1 MREVLLSVPN
11 DTIGREA
18 PSYSKLKNVP
28 YFSYINLEMRHIPF
42 RISFKEGMCHTR
54 VTFFIIDR
62 SEVSGL
68 SIRVKLLL
76 SYTGMLIISLL
87 VVVVTAGLFTIA
99 ATGDI
104 HGIRDFYKVH
114 YQLNPL
120 TEEEESIF
128 LELKYLAKNEP
139 DQLQDKELL
148 KDYDFKLRTVRAG
161 LFVRRESNQVF
172 ESYTINQPALEK
184 HLPPYDLNNNQ
195 IRNTFNIGERFY
207 AYAKFDFRYSDGAK
221 GSVFVI
227 RERSPFGEVTRKLL
241 PILVFLLI
249 GVVVVANVLLYR
261 WITRSVVK
269 PLDLLRNSA
278 DHIKE
283 GNLQFSLDLHSKD
296 EIGQLNEAFENMR
309 KRLHESVQ
317 LRLQDEENRKELI
330 SNISHDL
337 RTPITNI
344 KGYIEGIRDGVADT
358 PEKMDKYVNIIY
370 SKTAD
375 LDKLVD
381 ELILYSKLD
390 LKQVPFAFEPVDIV
404 GFLDDCIDELRYV
417 LEESD
422 ISLQWGERPSQ
433 GIEVL
438 ADLEKLKRTVLNI
451 IGNAQN
457 FMDKPHK
464 IIRVSV
470 HTSAE
475 WVTIEIRDNG
485 AGIPPEAVPHIF
497 ERFYRA
503 ESSRNSSTGGSGL
516 GLAIA
521 SQIIEG
527 HGGSIRVQSELGTGT
542 SLFFTLRRIT
552 NEGGEEGYGR
562 SDSNH

>member
-1 MREVLLSVPN
+1 M
-11 DTIGREA
+11 
-18 PSYSKLKNVP
+18 
-28 YFSYINLEMRHIPF
+28 
-42 RISFKEGMCHTR
+42 
-54 VTFFIIDR
+54 
-62 SEVSGL
+62 
-68 SIRVKLLL
+68 SIRIKLLL

-87 VVVVTAGLFTIA
+87 VFALAAGLFTVA

-104 HGIRDFYKVH
+104 HSIRDFYKVH

-139 DQLQDKELL
+139 DQLLDKELL

-161 LFVRRESNQVF
+161 LYVRRESNQIF
-172 ESYTINQPALEK
+172 ESYTFNQPALEQG
-184 HLPPYDLNNNQ
+184 LPPYDLNNNQ

-207 AYAKFDFRYSDGAK
+207 AYAKFDFRFTDGAK

-227 RERSPFGEVTRKLL
+227 RERSPFSEVTRRLL
-241 PILVFLLI
+241 PVLILILL
-249 GVVVVANVLLYR
+249 GVIVVANALLYR

-269 PLDLLRNSA
+269 PLDLLRSSA
-278 DHIKE
+278 NRIKE
-283 GNLQFSLDLHSKD
+283 GQLEFALDLHAKD

-309 KRLHESVQ
+309 KRLQESVQ
-317 LRLQDEENRKELI
+317 LRLRDEENRKELI

-370 SKTAD
+370 SKAVD

-381 ELILYSKLD
+381 ELFLYSKLD
-390 LKQVPFAFEPVDIV
+390 LKQVPFTFERVDIAR
-404 GFLDDCIDELRYV
+404 FLEDCIEEVQYV
-417 LEESD
+417 LEEKG
-422 ISLQWGERPSQ
+422 IRIEWEERPAR
-433 GIEVL
+433 GVEVI

-451 IGNAQN
+451 IENAQN
-457 FMDKPHK
+457 FMDKPEK
-464 IIRVSV
+464 TIRVSV
-470 HTSAE
+470 QASPE
-475 WVTIEIRDNG
+475 WATIEIRDNG
-485 AGIPPEAVPHIF
+485 MGIPPEAVPHIF

-503 ESSRNSSTGGSGL
+503 EQSRNSLTGGSGL

-527 HGGSIRVQSELGTGT
+527 HGGAIRVESELGVGT
-542 SLFFTLRRIT
+542 SLFFTLKRAT
-552 NEGGEEGYGR
+552 NEGGA
-562 SDSNH
+562 

>member
-1 MREVLLSVPN
+1 M
-11 DTIGREA
+11 
-18 PSYSKLKNVP
+18 
-28 YFSYINLEMRHIPF
+28 
-42 RISFKEGMCHTR
+42 
-54 VTFFIIDR
+54 
-62 SEVSGL
+62 
-68 SIRVKLLL
+68 SIRIKLLL

-87 VVVVTAGLFTIA
+87 VFVLTASLFTIA

-104 HGIRDFYKVH
+104 HSFRDFYKVH

-120 TEEEESIF
+120 TEQEESIF

-139 DQLQDKELL
+139 DELQNQELL
-148 KDYDFKLRTVRAG
+148 LDYDFKLKTVRAG
-161 LFVRRESNQVF
+161 LYVRRESNQVF
-172 ESYTINQPALEK
+172 ESHTFNQPELEQN
-184 HLPPYDLNNNQ
+184 LPPYDLNNNQ

-207 AYAKFDFRYSDGAK
+207 AYAKFDFRFSDGAK

-227 RERSPFGEVTRKLL
+227 HERSPFGEVIRKLL
-241 PILVFLLI
+241 PILVLILI
-249 GVVVVANVLLYR
+249 GVIVIANVLLYR

-269 PLDLLRNSA
+269 PLDILRNSA
-278 DHIKE
+278 ENIKE
-283 GNLQFSLDLHSKD
+283 GNLQFSLDLRSKD

-370 SKTAD
+370 SKAVD

-381 ELILYSKLD
+381 ELFLYSKLD
-390 LKQVPFAFEPVDIV
+390 LKQVPFMFEHVDIV
-404 GFLDDCIDELRYV
+404 GFLDDCIDELHYV
-417 LEESD
+417 LEEKSITLEWD
-422 ISLQWGERPSQ
+422 ERAGQS
-433 GIEVL
+433 IEVI

-457 FMDKPHK
+457 FMDKQQK

-470 HTSAE
+470 QASPE
-475 WVTIEIRDNG
+475 WVTVEIRDNG
-485 AGIPPEAVPHIF
+485 MGISPEAIPHIF

-503 ESSRNSSTGGSGL
+503 EQSRNSSTGGSGL

-527 HGGSIRVQSELGTGT
+527 HGGSIWVKSELGVGT
-542 SLFFTLRRIT
+542 SLFFTLKRKT
-552 NEGGEEGYGR
+552 NQGGTETHG
-562 SDSNH
+562 DTHPHH